1 MTMATTPLP
10 ERQSGLIERTEH
22 PHVVKSAD
30 TLGGE
35 PRVEGTRMP
44 VRRIAAIFAAG
55 TTVEEIIRDFPR
67 LTPAQI
73 HDAIS
78 YALDHPEEMEY
89 HEQRDRLRHI
99 LRRHNLIYY
108 DGRTLLP
115 QQFAALDVPADAVYY
130 TWETL
135 PPELDE

>member
-1 MTMATTPLP
+1 MAATTLT
-10 ERQSGLIERTEH
+10 ERPRAPIERTEH

-30 TLGGE
+30 MLGGE
-35 PRVEGTRMP
+35 PRIEGTRMP
-44 VRRIAAIFAAG
+44 VRQIAAMSAAG
-55 TTVEEIIRDFPR
+55 TPVEELVRDFPP

-78 YALDHPEEMEY
+78 YAYDHPEEMAY
-89 HEQRDRLRHI
+89 HEERHRLRNV
-99 LRRHNLIYY
+99 LREHNLIYY
-108 DGRTLLP
+108 RGRLMLPEQFETLELP
-115 QQFAALDVPADAVYY
+115 LDAVYY

>member
-1 MTMATTPLP
+1 
-10 ERQSGLIERTEH
+10 
-22 PHVVKSAD
+22 
-30 TLGGE
+30 
-35 PRVEGTRMP
+35 MP
-44 VRRIAAIFAAG
+44 VRRIAAMFAAG
-55 TTVEEIIRDFPR
+55 TSVEELVRDFPV
-67 LTPAQI
+67 LTLAQI

-89 HEQRDRLRHI
+89 HEQRDRLRSI

-115 QQFAALDVPADAVYY
+115 QQFAALDLPPDAVYY

>member
-1 MTMATTPLP
+1 MATTQATEKPRAP
-10 ERQSGLIERTEH
+10 IERTEH

-35 PRVEGTRMP
+35 PRVEGTRIP
-44 VRRIAAIFAAG
+44 VRQIAAMFAAG
-55 TTVEEIIRDFPR
+55 TTVDELMRSYPP

-73 HDAIS
+73 HDAVS
-78 YALDHPEEMEY
+78 YAFDHPEEMSY
-89 HEQRDRLRHI
+89 HEERHRLRSI

-108 DGRTLLP
+108 RGRLLLP
-115 QQFAALDVPADAVYY
+115 QQFEALDLPPDAVYY